1 MIRAKYVQSMQCLL
15 SDCQQRSRELSR
27 VEKIKETVQI
37 SFLSILANNRLRLT
51 CDGEGQTR
59 CPTDR
64 LPPGPEPVPLLPP
77 HRLACLPPEKWQLV
91 FTSSQSEVTLQ
102 SACGQPAHWIYPEN
116 WNYYCNSSLFPN
128 LLMCH
133 CKCSNKPHGTCLVV
147 SGSVVWITD
156 IFGMTTSE
164 QEIFSSQQCCYWWQE
179 GQHGI
184 SSATSHWPG
193 LTPLRYYAWLVA
205 NSRIIQSPIQFV

>member
-1 MIRAKYVQSMQCLL
+1 MARA
-15 SDCQQRSRELSR
+15 
-27 VEKIKETVQI
+27 
-37 SFLSILANNRLRLT
+37 
-51 CDGEGQTR
+51 
-59 CPTDR
+59 
-64 LPPGPEPVPLLPP
+64 
-77 HRLACLPPEKWQLV
+77 RLAALLTASHQGLNQCPSSPLITWLV
-91 FTSSQSEVTLQ
+91 CPLQNDNLCSQFTSSQSEVTLQ
-102 SACGQPAHWIYPEN
+102 SACGQPAHWKYTEN

-193 LTPLRYYAWLVA
+193 LTPLRCYAWLVA